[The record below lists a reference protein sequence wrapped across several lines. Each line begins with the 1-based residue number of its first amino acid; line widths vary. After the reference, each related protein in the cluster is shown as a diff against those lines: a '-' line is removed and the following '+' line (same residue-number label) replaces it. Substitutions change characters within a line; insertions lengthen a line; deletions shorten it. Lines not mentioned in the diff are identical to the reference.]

1 MLNILRTNEDI
12 LMKLSVDLSNDVI
25 VKFWWLH
32 GRGTKSMVATP
43 TLPRAIPLSNTLLKP
58 QQKIKIFQKFFLHV
72 FTWSQKLQK
81 DIYNIF
87 LSVILRDLKNF
98 PGTFQSILFQVSL
111 SKCLIEEKS
120 DVLSHFHY
128 WYVSNESACALILF
142 EKTFHPVLSYSSFH
156 VS

>member
-1 MLNILRTNEDI
+1 MMADFWFKNRNLKHTMLNILKTNEDI
-12 LMKLSVDLSNDVI
+12 LMKLSVDLSYDVI
-25 VKFWWLH
+25 VKFSWLH

-43 TLPRAIPLSNTLLKP
+43 TLLRAMPLSNTLLKP

-111 SKCLIEEKS
+111 YHRTSSKVTIMLKI
-120 DVLSHFHY
+120 
-128 WYVSNESACALILF
+128 
-142 EKTFHPVLSYSSFH
+142 
-156 VS
+156 

>member
-1 MLNILRTNEDI
+1 MMADFCFKNRNLKHKMLNILRTNEDI

-25 VKFWWLH
+25 VKYYWLH

-43 TLPRAIPLSNTLLKP
+43 TLLREVPLSNTLLKP

-111 SKCLIEEKS
+111 SRLLVIKLVNHSTI
-120 DVLSHFHY
+120 
-128 WYVSNESACALILF
+128 
-142 EKTFHPVLSYSSFH
+142 
-156 VS
+156 